1 MNYCFCWLSTDT
13 VAIVAGLYTELK
25 SEILSKNNI
34 IGSVLYQTIISL
46 HFSEEIDDFVL
57 RKLLE
62 GLGLVGRL
70 NDSNL
75 DITLSKFSF
84 EAVFKALDSRVDGVF
99 NIDVILVSLLE
110 VVSSSI
116 ASSSHSSG
124 FPAVEGARS
133 FNLIDLRTIFFRVS
147 SNHNSDSERAD
158 TTTLSVLLEELS
170 ESLGS
175 HEGSHF
181 V

>member
-1 MNYCFCWLSTDT
+1 
-13 VAIVAGLYTELK
+13 
-25 SEILSKNNI
+25 
-34 IGSVLYQTIISL
+34 
-46 HFSEEIDDFVL
+46 L

-62 GLGLVGRL
+62 GFGLVGGL
-70 NDSNL
+70 DDSNL

-99 NIDVILVSLLE
+99 NIDVILVGLLK

-116 ASSSHSSG
+116 TSSSHSGG
-124 FPAVEGARS
+124 FPAVEGTGS
-133 FNLIDLRTIFFRVS
+133 FNLIDLGTIFFRVS
-147 SNHNSDSERAD
+147 SNHNSDSEGAD
-158 TTTLSVLLEELS
+158 TTTLGVLLEELS
-170 ESLGS
+170 ESLSS